1 MRSEELQPAA
11 LRELR
16 RISQGPGTEVYQ
28 ALAPDDRLVLLKRF
42 SLQRAAD
49 WKELD
54 LFEREVQVLRQLEHA
69 RVPQLLAAGIDD
81 TGHYLISSWIE
92 GRSLAEQIAA
102 GRRWSEDEARDLARQ
117 LLGILIWLHDRRPP
131 IVHRDIKPSNLI
143 LSSAGELFLIDF
155 GSVLLRADAAG
166 GSTVAGTFGYMAP
179 EQFSGQALPASDL
192 YALGA
197 TLVHLLSGTAPA
209 EMPHERLQLG
219 FESYLR
225 GAPGLVSWLRRLLA
239 PLPEDRFASA
249 RDALS
254 WLEHPPALAVSG
266 HKLPAVLREFR
277 LAELPPA
284 NPGQMAIASTSTEA
298 GIELVLPPRPLAR
311 EHLSGWLL
319 QGVGGGAACYAALA
333 LMAPLHLTATVVS
346 GALIGIGTGAIGTGL
361 FRGLQLR
368 KQGLLQ
374 THLRLEADGMEI
386 ETRHAE
392 LTELRLQIPWLRVY
406 ALEVIESKS
415 RPRLVLK
422 YLNAA
427 GQMQRLCLAPQLD
440 LAELNWLRDQ
450 ILAWKDAAQA
460 GKGRS

>member
-1 MRSEELQPAA
+1 MTVEDLQPAA

-28 ALAPDDRLVLLKRF
+28 ALAPDDRPVLLKRF

-54 LFEREVQVLRQLEHA
+54 LFEREVQVLRQLEHP
-69 RVPQLLAAGIDD
+69 RLPQLLAAGIDE

-92 GRSLAEQIAA
+92 GSSLAEQIAA
-102 GRRWSEDEARDLARQ
+102 GRRWSEDEVRELARQ
-117 LLGILIWLHDRRPP
+117 LLGILIWLHDRQPP
-131 IVHRDIKPSNLI
+131 IVHRDIKPSNL
-143 LSSAGELFLIDF
+143 LLGPAGELFLIDF
-155 GSVLLRADAAG
+155 GSVLLRVDAG

-179 EQFSGQALPASDL
+179 EQFSGRALPASDL

-197 TLVHLLSGTAPA
+197 TMVHLLSGTAPA
-209 EMPHERLQLG
+209 EMPHERLHLG
-219 FESYLR
+219 FESYLQ
-225 GAPGLVSWLRRLLA
+225 GVPGLLSWLRRLLA

-266 HKLPAVLREFR
+266 HKLPAALRAFT
-277 LAELPPA
+277 LAEMPPA
-284 NPGQMAIASTSTEA
+284 HPGQTAIASTSTEA

-311 EHLSGWLL
+311 EHLGSWLL

-361 FRGLQLR
+361 FKGLQLR

-392 LTELRLQIPWLRVY
+392 LTETRLQIPWLRVY
-406 ALEVIESKS
+406 ALEVSESKS
-415 RPRLVLK
+415 RPRLMLK

-427 GQMQRLCLAPQLD
+427 GQMQSLCLAPQLD
-440 LAELNWLRDQ
+440 VAELSWLRDQ

-460 GKGRS
+460 SKGRA